1 MRILWI
7 DPVGTDVFSY
17 DMLKILNQTRRP
29 DTQVDVV
36 SLAGN
41 RPKHLEYHAYE
52 GLVVADIIRLTYQAA
67 GSYNAVVIGCFYD
80 VGLREARE
88 VSGRAIVTAPC
99 HSATALASNLGN
111 TFSVLVGRRKWIPK
125 MTENV
130 RLYGHEHAM
139 VSMRPL
145 DLGVHDFQVDHDL
158 TCERLLSEGHKA
170 IHQDGAEVLIL
181 GCTAE
186 YGFNQKMQEELG
198 VPVVDA
204 VTAPFK
210 YAEFL
215 AELADSFGWYPSRVW
230 GSEAPPQE
238 ELDAWGLFDEPP
250 VVGVR
255 LSGEEPP
262 AASDPMNLAFDA
274 EAI

>member
-1 MRILWI
+1 MQILWI
-7 DPVGTDVFSY
+7 DPIGTDVFSA
-17 DMLKILNQTRRP
+17 DMLKILNAAKRAHTK
-29 DTQVDVV
+29 VDVV
-36 SLAGN
+36 SLPAD
-41 RPKHLEYHAYE
+41 RPDHLEYHAYE
-52 GLVVADIIRLTYQAA
+52 GLVVADIIRLTHQAA
-67 GSYNAVVIGCFYD
+67 GEYDAVVIGCFYD

-99 HSATALASNLGN
+99 QSATAIARNLGN

-125 MTENV
+125 MSENV
-130 RLYGHEHAM
+130 QLYGHGHAM

-145 DLGVHDFQVDHDL
+145 ELGVHDFQADHDL
-158 TCERLLSEGHKA
+158 TCNRLLTEGRKA
-170 IHQDGAEVLIL
+170 IQEDGAEVLIL

-186 YGFNQKMQEELG
+186 FGFNKMIQEELG

-215 AELADSFGWYPSRVW
+215 AEMAERFGWYPSRMW

-238 ELDAWGLFDEPP
+238 ELDAWGLFDEPAP
-250 VVGVR
+250 VGKR
-255 LSGEEPP
+255 FTGEEVPFED
-262 AASDPMNLAFDA
+262 SL
-274 EAI
+274 